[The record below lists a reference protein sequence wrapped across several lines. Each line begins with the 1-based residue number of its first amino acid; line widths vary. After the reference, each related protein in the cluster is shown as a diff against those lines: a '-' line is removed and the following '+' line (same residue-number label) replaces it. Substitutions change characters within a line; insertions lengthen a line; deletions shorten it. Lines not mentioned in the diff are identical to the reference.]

1 MRPSL
6 KHVSLGLSALLL
18 ILSAAYI
25 LAFKQASNAADPTT
39 GLVDRTYEAVR
50 SSEMLSDHLL
60 DAETGERG
68 YLLTREEKF
77 LEPYHSLK
85 SNIRSELNRLK
96 SLTENDSQQQLRLG
110 EIEALT
116 NQTLA
121 NMMDVVET
129 DKKSKLDKKALI
141 NTMTRDQQHIDAIQ
155 FDINAFNSAA
165 VLILKEHINTF
176 NGLLDNFRKWSMG
189 AAAVTTALLIAYILF
204 MRSYFVVPIRKFQD
218 GINKVSER
226 NSFTEIELPR
236 SISELKELSQDF
248 NKMVSRIGSHEQQ
261 LTLALEKSQAAN
273 QAKSEFLAKMSHEI
287 RTPLNGVIGAA
298 QLLERERLTPDQL
311 KLTRQITDSG
321 RTLMGIINDILDFS
335 RIESGQLLIER
346 RPLMLAS
353 TLNSVMTLLEPAAQA
368 KGLTIEVICKPE
380 IGSTPLLGDTLRL
393 EQILTNLVGNAI
405 KFTQRGGV
413 KVIVQSSCG
422 HAFRA
427 ALAFRDPRHRNRH
440 RR

>member
-1 MRPSL
+1 MVDGRCR
-6 KHVSLGLSALLL
+6 GDDSATHCLYPL
-18 ILSAAYI
+18 
-25 LAFKQASNAADPTT
+25 
-39 GLVDRTYEAVR
+39 YEV
-50 SSEMLSDHLL
+50 
-60 DAETGERG
+60 
-68 YLLTREEKF
+68 
-77 LEPYHSLK
+77 
-85 SNIRSELNRLK
+85 I
-96 SLTENDSQQQLRLG
+96 
-110 EIEALT
+110 
-116 NQTLA
+116 
-121 NMMDVVET
+121 
-129 DKKSKLDKKALI
+129 
-141 NTMTRDQQHIDAIQ
+141 
-155 FDINAFNSAA
+155 
-165 VLILKEHINTF
+165 
-176 NGLLDNFRKWSMG
+176 
-189 AAAVTTALLIAYILF
+189 
-204 MRSYFVVPIRKFQD
+204 FVVPIRKFQD
-218 GINKVSER
+218 GINKVSEK

-248 NKMVSRIGSHEQQ
+248 NKMVSRIGSHEQH

-298 QLLERERLTPDQL
+298 QLLEREQLTPDQL

-353 TLNSVMTLLEPAAQA
+353 TLNSVKTLLEPAAQA

-380 IGSTPLLGDTLRL
+380 ICATPLLGDTLRL

-413 KVIVQSSCG
+413 KVIVQSSCR
-422 HAFRA
+422 HAFLA